1 MLVHSIE
8 NRCEHGHGLTYHI
21 VIVVDPDDE
30 IEGGVSTIDNFVL
43 PVIQKTTLVLSTA

>member
-1 MLVHSIE
+1 MQVHSME
-8 NRCEHGHGLTYHI
+8 NRCEYRLTYHI